1 VIDGVLLVVN
11 KFELIDYSNKTTKIV
26 NIYKSK
32 AKLSSYHKGCQK
44 DLKILKQD
52 YFDEY
57 SNITISKGT
66 VLYFDKPV
74 IATDN
79 QPDWTYEIKTTGNAL
94 SGGKDEI
101 DNLLSSI
108 LYTIRTGEVRFRG

>member
-1 VIDGVLLVVN
+1 VIN
-11 KFELIDYSNKTTKIV
+11 KFNLIDYSNETTS
-26 NIYKSK
+26 NISVYRPE

-57 SNITISKGT
+57 SNITIPKGT
-66 VLYFDKPV
+66 VLYFNKPV

-79 QPDWTYEIKTTGNAL
+79 QDEWQYEIKTTGSAF
-94 SGGKDEI
+94 SGDKEVI

-108 LYTIRTGEVRFRG
+108 LYTIRTGEVR